1 MLNLLKLPLMDLLD
15 LSNLQRVEAPTTEDE
30 NIIFMIRCMF
40 DPVGSAV
47 LALHCAVCLI
57 VDTLFSSKTLR
68 IPIIRGFIRGSIA
81 SRSRATVF

>member
-30 NIIFMIRCMF
+30 NVIFMIRCMF

-47 LALHCAVCLI
+47 LALH
-57 VDTLFSSKTLR
+57 
-68 IPIIRGFIRGSIA
+68 
-81 SRSRATVF
+81 

>member
-1 MLNLLKLPLMDLLD
+1 MLRILYYGLPDSVFQKRSTNRSRILFMLNLLKLPLMDLLD

-47 LALHCAVCLI
+47 LA
-57 VDTLFSSKTLR
+57 
-68 IPIIRGFIRGSIA
+68 
-81 SRSRATVF
+81 